1 MTASLESNYNKFRPL
16 AIILEGIP
24 FLILVAAY
32 LLDHY
37 KLKIIGA
44 TLMVFVYILA
54 GWYLFKG
61 KKYNFWQVLLAT
73 LTGIFLSVV
82 IIGFAFEILD
92 WEFGKEMTL
101 VSTLT
106 LYWFLIL
113 SFIYMVFRLNSAES
127 RPYQLTMS
135 VKIFSRFLF
144 LMIFLYAS
152 GLNVHMDQ
160 LMAQ

>member
-1 MTASLESNYNKFRPL
+1 M
-16 AIILEGIP
+16 ILEGIP

-32 LLDHY
+32 FLDHY
-37 KLKIIGA
+37 KLKIIGV
-44 TLMVFVYILA
+44 TLMVFVYILS

-61 KKYNFWQVLLAT
+61 KKHNFWQVLIAT
-73 LTGIFLSVV
+73 IAGIFLSVV
-82 IIGFAFEILD
+82 IIGFAFEILN
-92 WEFGKEMTL
+92 WEFGKEMAL

-106 LYWFLIL
+106 LYWLFIL
-113 SFIYMVFRLNSAES
+113 SLGYMILRLMSLES

-135 VKIFSRFLF
+135 VKIFSRFLI